1 MTHVIE
7 SSLSGQVEKYHLR
20 TISACSCFHPST
32 AGFSFFSSLVFNLL
46 TPELWGC
53 WVVVI
58 VQVWKGALM
67 HLLAM
72 NLLDCTHSLRKV
84 LSSVCMYLTH
94 TFFPFGVCNKLERKT
109 IINESLRYTLL
120 S

>member
-72 NLLDCTHSLRKV
+72 NLLDCT
-84 LSSVCMYLTH
+84 LSSES
-94 TFFPFGVCNKLERKT
+94 TFISVHVSDASIFSIWCVQQVRKE
-109 IINESLRYTLL
+109 NHNQ
-120 S
+120 

>member
-46 TPELWGC
+46 TPELNTLRNDT
-53 WVVVI
+53 
-58 VQVWKGALM
+58 LM
-67 HLLAM
+67 LLALCKRFM
-72 NLLDCTHSLRKV
+72 L
-84 LSSVCMYLTH
+84 
-94 TFFPFGVCNKLERKT
+94 KLMSP
-109 IINESLRYTLL
+109 IDF
-120 S
+120 